1 MAATDTHL
9 TLFQHLAI
17 LTTITALLSYINH
30 RFVKMPTAIGL
41 MVLTMVGAVLLIV
54 LKAVGV
60 DIEAH
65 VHPFVTSIDFETV
78 LMDSMLGFLLFAGAL
93 HVSIDS
99 LMDRKYAIG
108 ILATVGVVTSTVLIG
123 ALVYGLS
130 RVMGLEMA
138 WIHCLLFGALISPTD
153 PIAVLAILKKANASE
168 GIETKLAGESLFNDG
183 VAVVLFIALLDIA
196 KASQGGDPTE
206 SHGAGM
212 LLWHFLKDAGGG
224 LLLGLISGY
233 LVYRLLKTIDN
244 YQVEVLLTVALVAG
258 GYALAQELHVSG
270 PLAMVVAG
278 LMIGNHGRQL
288 AMSPKVVEHLDTFW
302 EMIDELLN
310 ALLFVLIGL
319 EVLILT
325 LDGRFLLAGVITIPI
340 CLAVRFVCVA
350 VPITLLRQK
359 KEFSPNTIKILTWAG
374 LRGGIAVAL
383 ALAIPADD
391 HTPRELILTMTYV
404 VVAFSIVV
412 QGLTVKYL
420 IK

>member
-1 MAATDTHL
+1 MVATDTHI
-9 TLFQHLAI
+9 TVFQHLAI
-17 LTTITALLSYINH
+17 LTTITAVLSYVNH
-30 RFVKMPTAIGL
+30 RFIKMPTAIGL
-41 MVLTMVGAVLLIV
+41 MVLTMAGAVLLIL
-54 LKAVGV
+54 LKAAGI
-60 DIEAH
+60 DIESR
-65 VHPFVTSIDFETV
+65 VHPFVASIDFEAV

-93 HVSIDS
+93 HVDIDS
-99 LMDRKYAIG
+99 LLDRKYTIG
-108 ILATVGVVTSTVLIG
+108 ILATVGVVTSTLLIG
-123 ALVYGLS
+123 GLVYGLS
-130 RVMGLEMA
+130 RVMDLEMA
-138 WIHCLLFGALISPTD
+138 WIYCLLFGALISPTD
-153 PIAVLAILKKANASE
+153 PIAVLAILKKANASH
-168 GIETKLAGESLFNDG
+168 GIKTKLAGESLFNDG
-183 VAVVLFIALLDIA
+183 VAVILFIALLDIV
-196 KASQGGDPTE
+196 KTSQGGGHAE
-206 SHGAGM
+206 GHGVGM

-224 LLLGLISGY
+224 VLLGLVSGY
-233 LVYRLLKTIDN
+233 LVFLLLKSIDN

-258 GYALAQELHVSG
+258 GYALAQQLHVSG

-288 AMSPKVVEHLDTFW
+288 AMSPQVVERLDTFW

-325 LDGRFLLAGVITIPI
+325 LNGRYILAGVIAIPI

-359 KEFSPNTIKILTWAG
+359 REFSPNSIKILTWAG

-420 IK
+420 VK

>member
-1 MAATDTHL
+1 MTI
-9 TLFQHLAI
+9 FQQLAI
-17 LTTITALLSYINH
+17 LITLTAVLSYINH
-30 RFVKMPTAIGL
+30 RFIKMPTAIGL
-41 MVLTMVGAVLLIV
+41 MLLSMLGALLLIV
-54 LKAVGV
+54 LKAAGV
-60 DIEAH
+60 TIDPH
-65 VHPFVTSIDFETV
+65 VQLFVNGIDFEAV

-93 HVSIDS
+93 HVRIDS
-99 LMDRKYAIG
+99 LLDRKYVIG
-108 ILATVGVVTSTVLIG
+108 ILATVGVVASTALIG

-130 RVMGLEMA
+130 HLMGLEMA
-138 WIHCLLFGALISPTD
+138 WIHCFLFGALISPTD
-153 PIAVLAILKKANASE
+153 PIAVLAILKKAKAPH

-183 VAVVLFIALLDIA
+183 VAVVIFVALLGVA
-196 KASQGGDPTE
+196 KGGHGGDAAE
-206 SHGAGM
+206 SHGVSM
-212 LLWHFLKDAGGG
+212 FLWHFAKDAGGG
-224 LLLGLISGY
+224 LLLGMSCGY
-233 LVYRLLKTIDN
+233 LVYRMLKTIDN

-258 GYALAQELHVSG
+258 GSALSQYLHVSG

-278 LMIGNHGRQL
+278 LMIGNQGRRL

-325 LDGRFLLAGVITIPI
+325 LDGWWILAGVIAIPI

-350 VPITLLRQK
+350 VPITLLRRK
-359 KEFSPNTIKILTWAG
+359 KDFSPNSIKILTWAG

-404 VVAFSIVV
+404 VVAFSIIV

-420 IK
+420 VK

>member
-1 MAATDTHL
+1 MTI
-9 TLFQHLAI
+9 FQHLAI
-17 LTTITALLSYINH
+17 LTTITAVLSYVNH
-30 RFVKMPTAIGL
+30 RFIKMPTAIGL
-41 MVLTMVGAVLLIV
+41 MVLTMAGAVLLIV
-54 LKAVGV
+54 LKAAGI
-60 DIEAH
+60 DIESR
-65 VHPFVTSIDFETV
+65 VHPFVTSIDFEAV

-93 HVSIDS
+93 HVNIDS
-99 LMDRKYAIG
+99 LLDRKYAIG
-108 ILATVGVVTSTVLIG
+108 ILATVGVVTSTLLIG
-123 ALVYGLS
+123 GLVYGLS
-130 RVMGLEMA
+130 RVMDLEMA

-153 PIAVLAILKKANASE
+153 PIAVLAILKKANASH

-196 KASQGGDPTE
+196 KTSQGGTHSE
-206 SHGAGM
+206 GHGVGM
-212 LLWHFLKDAGGG
+212 MLWHFLKDAGGG
-224 LLLGLISGY
+224 ILLGLICGY
-233 LVYRLLKTIDN
+233 LVYRLLKSIDN

-258 GYALAQELHVSG
+258 GYALAQQLHVSG

-288 AMSPKVVEHLDTFW
+288 AMSPQVVERLDTFW

-319 EVLILT
+319 EVLILA
-325 LDGRFLLAGVITIPI
+325 LDGRYLLAGVIAIPI
-340 CLAVRFVCVA
+340 CLVVRFVCVA
-350 VPITLLRQK
+350 APITLLRRK
-359 KEFSPNTIKILTWAG
+359 REFSPNSIKILTWAG

-391 HTPRELILTMTYV
+391 HTPRDLILTMTYV

-420 IK
+420 VKS

>member
-1 MAATDTHL
+1 MVATDTHL
-9 TLFQHLAI
+9 TIFQHLAI
-17 LTTITALLSYINH
+17 LITITAVLSYVNH
-30 RFVKMPTAIGL
+30 RFIKMPTAIGL
-41 MVLTMVGAVLLIV
+41 MVLTIAGAVLLIA
-54 LKAVGV
+54 LKAAGI
-60 DIEAH
+60 DIESR
-65 VHPFVTSIDFETV
+65 VHPFVASIDFEAV

-93 HVSIDS
+93 HVNIDS
-99 LMDRKYAIG
+99 LLDRKYTIG
-108 ILATVGVVTSTVLIG
+108 ILATVGVVTSTLFIG
-123 ALVYGLS
+123 GLVYGLS
-130 RVMGLEMA
+130 RVMDLEMA
-138 WIHCLLFGALISPTD
+138 WIYCLLFGALISPTD
-153 PIAVLAILKKANASE
+153 PIAVLAILKKANASH

-183 VAVVLFIALLDIA
+183 VAVILFIALLDIA
-196 KASQGGDPTE
+196 KTSQGGGHAE
-206 SHGAGM
+206 GHGVGM

-224 LLLGLISGY
+224 VLLGLVSGY
-233 LVYRLLKTIDN
+233 LVFLLLKSIDN

-258 GYALAQELHVSG
+258 GYALAQQLHVSG

-288 AMSPKVVEHLDTFW
+288 AMSPQVVERLDTFW

-325 LDGRFLLAGVITIPI
+325 LNGRYILAGVIAIPI

-350 VPITLLRQK
+350 VPITLLRRK
-359 KEFSPNTIKILTWAG
+359 KEFSPNSIKILTWAG

-420 IK
+420 VK

>member
-1 MAATDTHL
+1 MVATDTHI
-9 TLFQHLAI
+9 TVFQHLAI
-17 LTTITALLSYINH
+17 LTTITAVLSYVNH
-30 RFVKMPTAIGL
+30 RFIKMPTAIGL
-41 MVLTMVGAVLLIV
+41 MVLTMAGAVLLIA
-54 LKAVGV
+54 LKAAGI
-60 DIEAH
+60 DIESR
-65 VHPFVTSIDFETV
+65 VHPFVASIDFEAV

-93 HVSIDS
+93 HVDIDS
-99 LMDRKYAIG
+99 LLDRKYTIG
-108 ILATVGVVTSTVLIG
+108 ILATVGVVTSTLLIG
-123 ALVYGLS
+123 GLVYGLS
-130 RVMGLEMA
+130 RVMDLEMA
-138 WIHCLLFGALISPTD
+138 WIYCLLFGALISPTD
-153 PIAVLAILKKANASE
+153 PIAVLAILKKANASH
-168 GIETKLAGESLFNDG
+168 GIKTKLAGESLFNDG
-183 VAVVLFIALLDIA
+183 VAVILFIALLDIV
-196 KASQGGDPTE
+196 KTSQGGGHAE
-206 SHGAGM
+206 RHGVGM

-224 LLLGLISGY
+224 VLLGLVSGY
-233 LVYRLLKTIDN
+233 LVFLLLKSIDN

-258 GYALAQELHVSG
+258 GYALAQQLHVSG

-288 AMSPKVVEHLDTFW
+288 AMSPQVVERLDTFW

-325 LDGRFLLAGVITIPI
+325 LNGRYILAGVIAIPI

-359 KEFSPNTIKILTWAG
+359 REFSPNSIKILTWAG

-420 IK
+420 VK

>member
-1 MAATDTHL
+1 MTV
-9 TLFQHLAI
+9 FQHLAI
-17 LTTITALLSYINH
+17 LTTITAVLSYVNH
-30 RFVKMPTAIGL
+30 RFIKMPTAIGL
-41 MVLTMVGAVLLIV
+41 MVLTMAGAVLLIA
-54 LKAVGV
+54 LKAAGI
-60 DIEAH
+60 DIESR
-65 VHPFVTSIDFETV
+65 VHPFVASIDFEAV

-93 HVSIDS
+93 HVNIDS
-99 LMDRKYAIG
+99 LLDRKYTIG
-108 ILATVGVVTSTVLIG
+108 ILATVGVVTSTLLIG
-123 ALVYGLS
+123 GLVYGLS
-130 RVMGLEMA
+130 RVMDLEMA
-138 WIHCLLFGALISPTD
+138 WIYCLLFGALISPTD
-153 PIAVLAILKKANASE
+153 PIAVLAILKKANASH
-168 GIETKLAGESLFNDG
+168 GIKTKLAGESLFNDG
-183 VAVVLFIALLDIA
+183 VAVILFIALLDIV
-196 KASQGGDPTE
+196 KTSQGGGHAE
-206 SHGAGM
+206 GHGVGM

-224 LLLGLISGY
+224 VLLGLVSGY
-233 LVYRLLKTIDN
+233 LVFLLLKSIDN

-258 GYALAQELHVSG
+258 GYALAQQLHVSG

-288 AMSPKVVEHLDTFW
+288 AMSPQVVERLDTFW

-325 LDGRFLLAGVITIPI
+325 LNGRYILAGVIAIPI

-359 KEFSPNTIKILTWAG
+359 REFSPNSIKILTWAG

-420 IK
+420 VK

>member
-1 MAATDTHL
+1 MVATDTHI
-9 TLFQHLAI
+9 TVFQHLAI
-17 LTTITALLSYINH
+17 LTTITAVLSYVNH
-30 RFVKMPTAIGL
+30 RFIKMPTAIGL
-41 MVLTMVGAVLLIV
+41 MVLTMAGAVLLIA
-54 LKAVGV
+54 LKAAGI
-60 DIEAH
+60 DIESR
-65 VHPFVTSIDFETV
+65 VHPFVASIDFEAV

-93 HVSIDS
+93 HVNIDS
-99 LMDRKYAIG
+99 LLDRKYTIG
-108 ILATVGVVTSTVLIG
+108 ILATVGVVTSTLLIG
-123 ALVYGLS
+123 GLVYGLS
-130 RVMGLEMA
+130 RVMDLEMA
-138 WIHCLLFGALISPTD
+138 WIYCLLFGALISPTD
-153 PIAVLAILKKANASE
+153 PIAVLAILKKANASH
-168 GIETKLAGESLFNDG
+168 GIKTKLAGESLFNDG
-183 VAVVLFIALLDIA
+183 VAVILFIALLDIV
-196 KASQGGDPTE
+196 KTSQGGGHAE
-206 SHGAGM
+206 GHGVGM

-224 LLLGLISGY
+224 VLLGLVSGY
-233 LVYRLLKTIDN
+233 LVFLLLKSIDN

-258 GYALAQELHVSG
+258 GYALAQQLHVSG

-288 AMSPKVVEHLDTFW
+288 AMSPQVVERLDTFW

-325 LDGRFLLAGVITIPI
+325 LNGRYILAGVIAIPI

-359 KEFSPNTIKILTWAG
+359 REFSPNSIKILTWAG

-420 IK
+420 VK

>member
-1 MAATDTHL
+1 MVATDTHI
-9 TLFQHLAI
+9 TVFQHLAI
-17 LTTITALLSYINH
+17 LTTITAVLSYVNH
-30 RFVKMPTAIGL
+30 RFIKMPTAIGL
-41 MVLTMVGAVLLIV
+41 MVLTMAGAVLLIA
-54 LKAVGV
+54 LKAAGI
-60 DIEAH
+60 DIESR
-65 VHPFVTSIDFETV
+65 VHPFVASIDFEAV

-93 HVSIDS
+93 HVNIDS
-99 LMDRKYAIG
+99 LLDRKYTIG
-108 ILATVGVVTSTVLIG
+108 ILATVGVVTSTLLIG
-123 ALVYGLS
+123 GLVYGLS
-130 RVMGLEMA
+130 RVMDLEMA
-138 WIHCLLFGALISPTD
+138 WIYCLLFGALISPTD
-153 PIAVLAILKKANASE
+153 PIAVLAILKKANASH
-168 GIETKLAGESLFNDG
+168 GIKTKLAGESLFNDG
-183 VAVVLFIALLDIA
+183 VAVILFIALLDIV
-196 KASQGGDPTE
+196 KTSQGGGHAE
-206 SHGAGM
+206 GHGVGM

-224 LLLGLISGY
+224 VLLGLVSGY
-233 LVYRLLKTIDN
+233 LVFLLLKSIDN

-258 GYALAQELHVSG
+258 GYALAQQLHVSG

-288 AMSPKVVEHLDTFW
+288 AMSPQVVERLDTFW

-325 LDGRFLLAGVITIPI
+325 LNGRYILAGVIAIPI

-350 VPITLLRQK
+350 VPIPLLRQK
-359 KEFSPNTIKILTWAG
+359 REFSPNSIKILTWAG

-420 IK
+420 VK

>member
-1 MAATDTHL
+1 MVATDTHI
-9 TLFQHLAI
+9 TVFQHLAI
-17 LTTITALLSYINH
+17 LTTITAVLSYVNH
-30 RFVKMPTAIGL
+30 RFIKMPTAIGL
-41 MVLTMVGAVLLIV
+41 MVLTMAGAVLLIA
-54 LKAVGV
+54 LKAAGI
-60 DIEAH
+60 DIESR
-65 VHPFVTSIDFETV
+65 VHPFVASIDFEAV

-93 HVSIDS
+93 HVDIDS
-99 LMDRKYAIG
+99 LLDRKYTIG
-108 ILATVGVVTSTVLIG
+108 ILATVGVVTSTLLIG
-123 ALVYGLS
+123 GLVYGLS
-130 RVMGLEMA
+130 RVMDLEMA
-138 WIHCLLFGALISPTD
+138 WIYCLLFGALISPTD
-153 PIAVLAILKKANASE
+153 PIAVLAILKKANASH
-168 GIETKLAGESLFNDG
+168 GIKTKLAGESLFNDG
-183 VAVVLFIALLDIA
+183 VAVILFIALLDIV
-196 KASQGGDPTE
+196 KTSQGGGHAE
-206 SHGAGM
+206 GHGVGM

-224 LLLGLISGY
+224 VLLGLVSGY
-233 LVYRLLKTIDN
+233 LVFLLLKSIDN

-258 GYALAQELHVSG
+258 GYALAQQLHVSG

-288 AMSPKVVEHLDTFW
+288 AMSPQVVERLDTFW

-325 LDGRFLLAGVITIPI
+325 LNGRYILAGVIAIPI

-359 KEFSPNTIKILTWAG
+359 REFSPNSIKILTWAG

-420 IK
+420 VK

>member
-1 MAATDTHL
+1 MVATDTHI
-9 TLFQHLAI
+9 TVFQHLAI
-17 LTTITALLSYINH
+17 LTTITAVLSYVNH
-30 RFVKMPTAIGL
+30 RFIKMPTAIGL
-41 MVLTMVGAVLLIV
+41 MVLTMAGAVLLIA
-54 LKAVGV
+54 LKAAGI
-60 DIEAH
+60 DIESR
-65 VHPFVTSIDFETV
+65 VHPFVASIDFEAV

-93 HVSIDS
+93 HIDIDS
-99 LMDRKYAIG
+99 LLDRKYTIG
-108 ILATVGVVTSTVLIG
+108 ILATVGVVTSTLLIG
-123 ALVYGLS
+123 GLVYGLS
-130 RVMGLEMA
+130 RVMDLEMA
-138 WIHCLLFGALISPTD
+138 WIYCLLFGALISPTD
-153 PIAVLAILKKANASE
+153 PIAVLAILKKANASH
-168 GIETKLAGESLFNDG
+168 GIKTKLAGESLFNDG
-183 VAVVLFIALLDIA
+183 VAVILFIALLDIV
-196 KASQGGDPTE
+196 KTSQGGGHAE
-206 SHGAGM
+206 GHGVGM

-224 LLLGLISGY
+224 VLLGLVSGY
-233 LVYRLLKTIDN
+233 LVFLLLKSIDN

-258 GYALAQELHVSG
+258 GYALAQQLHVSG

-288 AMSPKVVEHLDTFW
+288 AMSPQVVERLDTFW

-325 LDGRFLLAGVITIPI
+325 LNGRYILAGVIAIPI

-359 KEFSPNTIKILTWAG
+359 REFSPNSIKILTWAG

-420 IK
+420 VK

>member
-1 MAATDTHL
+1 MVATDTHI
-9 TLFQHLAI
+9 TVFQHLAI
-17 LTTITALLSYINH
+17 LTTITAVLSYVNH
-30 RFVKMPTAIGL
+30 RFIKMPTAIGL
-41 MVLTMVGAVLLIV
+41 MVLTMAGAVLLIA
-54 LKAVGV
+54 LKAAGI
-60 DIEAH
+60 DIESR
-65 VHPFVTSIDFETV
+65 VHPFVASIDFEAV

-93 HVSIDS
+93 HVDIDS
-99 LMDRKYAIG
+99 LLDRKYTIG
-108 ILATVGVVTSTVLIG
+108 ILATVGVVTSTLLIG
-123 ALVYGLS
+123 GLVYGLS
-130 RVMGLEMA
+130 RVMDLEMA
-138 WIHCLLFGALISPTD
+138 WIYCLLFGALISPTD
-153 PIAVLAILKKANASE
+153 PIAVLAILKKANASH
-168 GIETKLAGESLFNDG
+168 GIKTKLAGESLFNDG
-183 VAVVLFIALLDIA
+183 VAVILFIALLDIV
-196 KASQGGDPTE
+196 KTRQGGGHAE
-206 SHGAGM
+206 RHGVGM

-224 LLLGLISGY
+224 VLLGLVSGY
-233 LVYRLLKTIDN
+233 LVFLLLKSIDN

-258 GYALAQELHVSG
+258 GYALAQQLHVSG

-288 AMSPKVVEHLDTFW
+288 AMSPQVVERLDTFW

-325 LDGRFLLAGVITIPI
+325 LNGRYILAGVIAIPI

-359 KEFSPNTIKILTWAG
+359 REFSPNSIKILTWAG

-420 IK
+420 VK

>member
-1 MAATDTHL
+1 MTV
-9 TLFQHLAI
+9 FQHLAI
-17 LTTITALLSYINH
+17 LITITAVLSYVNH
-30 RFVKMPTAIGL
+30 RFIKMPTAIGL
-41 MVLTMVGAVLLIV
+41 MLLTMAGAVLLIL
-54 LKAVGV
+54 LKAAGI
-60 DIEAH
+60 DIESR
-65 VHPFVTSIDFETV
+65 VHPFVASIDFEAV

-93 HVSIDS
+93 HVNIDS
-99 LMDRKYAIG
+99 LLDRKYTIG
-108 ILATVGVVTSTVLIG
+108 ILATVGVVTSTLFIG
-123 ALVYGLS
+123 GLVYGLS
-130 RVMGLEMA
+130 RVMDLEMA
-138 WIHCLLFGALISPTD
+138 WIYCLLFGALISPTD
-153 PIAVLAILKKANASE
+153 PIAVLAILKKANASH

-183 VAVVLFIALLDIA
+183 VAVILFIALLDIV
-196 KASQGGDPTE
+196 KTSQGGGHAE
-206 SHGAGM
+206 GHGVGM

-224 LLLGLISGY
+224 VLLGLVSGY
-233 LVYRLLKTIDN
+233 LVFLLLKSIDN

-258 GYALAQELHVSG
+258 GYALAQQLHVSG

-288 AMSPKVVEHLDTFW
+288 AMSPQVVERLDTFW

-325 LDGRFLLAGVITIPI
+325 LNGRFLLAGVIAIPI

-359 KEFSPNTIKILTWAG
+359 REFSPNSIKILTWAG

-420 IK
+420 VKS